1 MIMVKKKRWHG
12 ISDLFSF
19 SDFYSESAHCTSKSK
34 TFLAVVQANS
44 IWYLKVMPGA

>member
-1 MIMVKKKRWHG
+1 MIMVKKNDG

-19 SDFYSESAHCTSKSK
+19 SDFYSESAHCTSKPKS
-34 TFLAVVQANS
+34 FLVAMQTNS